1 MHPGTKLSKLSF
13 SGDNYEFATHR
24 IQPSITMDNPYA
36 TYCRPQVSAL
46 MRAAKLDVVYKKAF
60 AQYMYYADNQGVTHR
75 VIDFVGGFG
84 AALFGHNNS
93 ELKSVL
99 LETIEKDAAF
109 NAQLSCRAE
118 AGRLAEKL
126 YQIMQE
132 RFDEHFFTIF
142 GNTGT
147 EAAEIALKHAELFQ
161 TRRIKSRLANLN
173 DQYAEYCSAYDAGE
187 LTISSSFIETFESVS
202 GNPSGTKDLREMCE
216 QIKNWN
222 ESVFRI
228 RPYFLSLR
236 RAFHGK
242 STGAVQLTY
251 SEKYREPFTR
261 IGPKVMFVKP
271 EDHEDLLRAINEC
284 TTEFLEPELD
294 SQGQLKLKTTPHTN
308 ISGMFIEPIQG
319 EGGIHPLS
327 KDYMQFCRKQA
338 THEGFALILDEIQ
351 CGMGRT
357 GTFLYSEQQEVIG
370 DYYLLSKSL
379 GGGYSKLSVVL
390 VREQHYIADFD
401 LMHSSTFAEDDY
413 GCAVALRALEL
424 LTESKCIMEDV
435 KEIGSYLQS
444 SLEGLKQR
452 FPSVIEAVRGIGLMQ
467 GLEFNI
473 ENTSSPLVACFIEQG
488 MLGWVIAGY
497 LLNKH
502 KIRIAPALSN
512 NRIIR
517 FQPPACIS
525 KADCDDLLFA
535 LEDLCSILSRS
546 NSYAL
551 TEYVIEDGL
560 STGIN
565 TKMAAKDYTK
575 PRKVQAPVPEDVPH
589 VAFIGHFA
597 KPSDIAHW
605 DRSLEGFT
613 DQHAFQMLEKLY
625 PLADLYTYSPIVVE
639 SRTGAKVCLHVLGIF
654 ADSAVVSAFLR
665 EKRPNIIYSKIED
678 AVRYAE
684 NIGCNMIGFG
694 GYTSIIT
701 RNCKAIKSQHA
712 GLTTGNALTVAM
724 GIESIKA
731 AAHKYDIDL
740 SRCHFAS
747 VGAAGNIGQSYNEII
762 SELVPRIELI
772 GKIGSQHRLKRS
784 AENIYH
790 SIYRQISQLPEA
802 ELCGIA
808 KTIIKTRTIQ
818 NMLAGNV
825 EIKTTGVGAYI
836 YQSINSE
843 LGEQAPITIST
854 NIENLAKANVI
865 VTASNA
871 AEAIITPE
879 QIKQR
884 PAIICDIAVPRDTDP
899 NQFIKHPD
907 ICVFQGGVVK
917 LPRNPD
923 FEVGGI
929 SLEPGTTFACLAET
943 LLLGMEN
950 HNSHYSYGNI
960 SKEQVNNIMATAK
973 HHGFELCRLK
983 IEDSY

>member
-1 MHPGTKLSKLSF
+1 
-13 SGDNYEFATHR
+13 
-24 IQPSITMDNPYA
+24 
-36 TYCRPQVSAL
+36 
-46 MRAAKLDVVYKKAF
+46 MRAVKLDVVYKKAF
-60 AQYMYYADNQGVTHR
+60 AQYMYYDDNQGVTHQ

-84 AALFGHNNS
+84 AALFGHNNA

-99 LETIEKDAAF
+99 LEMIEKDVAF
-109 NAQLSCRAE
+109 NAQVSCRAE

-126 YQIMQE
+126 YQIMRV
-132 RFDEHFFTIF
+132 RFDEHFFTVF

-147 EAAEIALKHAELFQ
+147 EAAEIALKHAELCQ
-161 TRRIKSRLANLN
+161 IRRINSRLANLN
-173 DQYAEYCSAYDAGE
+173 DQFAEYCSAHDAGE
-187 LTISSSFIETFESVS
+187 LTISSSFVETFESVL
-202 GNPSGTKDLREMCE
+202 GNPSSAKDLREMCE

-222 ESVFRI
+222 ESVSRV
-228 RPYFLSLR
+228 RPYFISLH

-242 STGAVQLTY
+242 STGAVQLTH
-251 SEKYREPFTR
+251 SEQYREPFTR
-261 IGPKVMFVKP
+261 IGPNVMFVKP
-271 EDHEDLLRAINEC
+271 EDQKDLLRAISEC
-284 TTEFLEPELD
+284 TAEFLEPELD
-294 SQGQLKLKTTPHTN
+294 SQGQLKLKTASHTN

-351 CGMGRT
+351 SGMGRT

-390 VREQHYIADFD
+390 VRDQHYIADFD

-413 GCAVALRALEL
+413 SCAVALRALEL
-424 LTESKCIMEDV
+424 LTDSKCIMEDV

-444 SLEGLKQR
+444 NLEGLKQR
-452 FPSVIEAVRGIGLMQ
+452 FPSVIKAVRGIGLMQ
-467 GLEFNI
+467 GLEFNV
-473 ENTSSPLVACFIEQG
+473 ENTSSPLVTCLVEQG
-488 MLGWVIAGY
+488 KLGWIIAGY

-512 NRIIR
+512 NKIVRI
-517 FQPPACIS
+517 QPPACIS
-525 KADCDDLLFA
+525 KADCDELIIA

-551 TEYVIEDGL
+551 TEYVIENGL
-560 STGIN
+560 SIEIN

-575 PRKVQAPVPEDVPH
+575 PRKNRFPVQEDVPH

-597 KPSDIAHW
+597 KPSDIRHW
-605 DRSLEGFT
+605 DKSLEGFT
-613 DQHAFQMLEKLY
+613 DQHAFSMLEKLY
-625 PLADLYTYSPIVVE
+625 PLADLYTYPSIVVE

-654 ADSAVVSAFLR
+654 ADSAVVSTYLR
-665 EKRPNIIYSKIED
+665 EKRPNFIYSKIED

-684 NIGCNMIGFG
+684 SIGCNMIGFG

-701 RNCKAIKSQHA
+701 RNCKAIKTRHA

-724 GIESIKA
+724 GVEAIKA
-731 AAHKYDIDL
+731 AAQKYDISL

-762 SELVPRIELI
+762 AELVPRIELI
-772 GKIGSQHRLKRS
+772 GRKGSQHRLQRS
-784 AENIYH
+784 AESIYH
-790 SIYRQISQLPEA
+790 SIYRQISQLPEV
-802 ELCGIA
+802 ELHGVA
-808 KTIIKTRTIQ
+808 KTIIKTDTIQ
-818 NMLAGNV
+818 KMLTGNI
-825 EIKTTGVGAYI
+825 EIKAAGVGAYI
-836 YQSINSE
+836 YQNINTE
-843 LGEQAPITIST
+843 LGTQAPITIST

-865 VTASNA
+865 VTVSNA

-899 NQFIKHPD
+899 NEFVKHSD

-950 HNSHYSYGNI
+950 HNSHYSYGDI
-960 SKEQVNNIMATAK
+960 SKEQVKNIMATAK